1 MQDYNVQLSALQ
13 SLKRYIEDLK
23 KQLESF
29 QRSYGNKIIELI
41 DCGVPRQ
48 VVEEYSL
55 VFWQPKDH
63 SIMTL
68 IQQIE
73 ELDIPYLQN
82 QINII
87 SHADNNSKY
96 TKEEFKRAI
105 QRIKN
110 EMIMKRCQC
119 CDNTFEVPV
128 GSKIVLCPKCFKK
141 LFQDTGRDP
150 NCR

>member
-13 SLKRYIEDLK
+13 LLKRYIEDLK

-48 VVEEYSL
+48 VVEKYSL
-55 VFWQPKDH
+55 DFWQPKDH
-63 SIMTL
+63 SIATL
-68 IQQIE
+68 IQHIE
-73 ELDIPYLQN
+73 EIDIPYLQN

-87 SHADNNSKY
+87 SHANDNSIN
-96 TKEEFKRAI
+96 TKKEFNRAI

-119 CDNTFEVPV
+119 CDIIFEVPL